1 MEHVIRNANI
11 DDADAIGAVVVRA
24 WQAAYR
30 GIMPDDYLDELRAEQ
45 RAAMWHRVLADL
57 GPDRCVHV
65 LTVGDELVGFA
76 SYGPELADVSDGET
90 GQLYAIN
97 LDPDHW
103 GRGLGRA
110 LLTDEVAGV
119 LLMSATTLPCCGSP
133 PGTSVPAD
141 CMSPRAGQ
149 PRVPQRDDEILGVIV
164 NEVRYRKRL
173 NALSRSQGLG
183 GSWSSSS
190 NVDGEDLL
198 VRSTVPSLRRPT
210 PISTVQ

>member
-1 MEHVIRNANI
+1 VEHVIRNASI

-30 GIMPDDYLDELRAEQ
+30 GIMPDDYLDGLRAEQ
-45 RAAMWHRVLADL
+45 RAAMWQRVLADL
-57 GPDRCVHV
+57 GPDRWVRV

-76 SYGPELADVSDGET
+76 SCGPELADVSDGET

-110 LLTDEVAGV
+110 LLAEVTRV

-133 PGTSVPAD
+133 PGTSGPAD
-141 CMSPRAGQ
+141 WMSPRGGQ
-149 PRVPQRDDEILGVIV
+149 PRVPPVMP
-164 NEVRYRKRL
+164 
-173 NALSRSQGLG
+173 RS
-183 GSWSSSS
+183 SA
-190 NVDGEDLL
+190 
-198 VRSTVPSLRRPT
+198 
-210 PISTVQ
+210 